1 MYRLEDTIAAIATPA
16 GVGGLGIVRLSGDE
30 AFPIAGRLFL
40 PAKPLD
46 RRRQILFGKFK
57 NPKTGEVLDEGLLLV
72 MPKPHSYTTE
82 DVIEF
87 HVHGSPS
94 LLAQLMEILVSIGA
108 RPAEPGEFTYRAF
121 IHGTAGLGPGRGG

>member
-16 GVGGLGIVRLSGDE
+16 GIGGLGIVRLSGEE
-30 AFPIAGRLFL
+30 AFPMAGHLFL
-40 PAKPLD
+40 PAKPID

-57 NPKTGEVLDEGLLLV
+57 DPKTGEPLDEGLLLV

-94 LLAQLMEILVSIGA
+94 LLAQLMEILVDLGA
-108 RPAEPGEFTYRAF
+108 RPAEPGEFTYR
-121 IHGTAGLGPGRGG
+121 